1 MRPGRVRPQFSSLP
15 ESVAALLAAH
25 VDNGQTL
32 AQEYADKERIPRQRL
47 LVGRERPSPAPAA
60 AARFGGLKNR
70 YMQMKTE
77 KSCLSTHTPAG
88 RDQITKNASRQ
99 ISVAIT
105 KGTKSL
111 PNASHVAVLAAS
123 LSLFVAGASRADAAH
138 AVQSVPNGN
147 MEATSAIGSESS
159 DTSVQAAASSANST
173 DIVKLAPVIVTAHGF
188 AVQNFQLAAVDTAFT
203 KSTLNNL
210 RSANIEGLM
219 NLVPGMAFTQS
230 QQAGLSLISIRGISQ
245 NRNTT
250 SPVVTRLDGVNE
262 IDPEQFNQA
271 MYDLSGVQVIKG
283 PEGALYGPDAVA
295 GAIIINTA
303 NPTNYYTGYADVKE
317 GDYGQNGGSFGF
329 GGPIVKN
336 VLMFRLAGIY
346 SKNDGFFK
354 NLTLPGFGE
363 NPQERWGTRLKLRL
377 LLGQNW
383 QFDLNSSFQ
392 RTIGVA
398 NFYHYQ
404 PALVGSTGKLQPG
417 AFPFDFNHVNAS
429 AVSYLFFNNN
439 AGLDDYKL
447 DQQSLKVTYRGL
459 SFAKLTST
467 TGYVYL
473 TELTEADQF
482 PYTGSTSTNTAL
494 GSVDGTQTQYFN
506 IRGWTQEFRMTS
518 RNSAS
523 QLGLHWL
530 AGLYYSYVNRF
541 ISSTTGTD
549 NGLGII
555 PVYYTPQFGS
565 PVNPTQSFLADDN
578 HNYTRSVL
586 GDVGYQFPDHVSID
600 LADRWDDIS
609 ANQFVSPYNTAGI
622 PNIVNRARFIRNSPR
637 ATVQWQPT
645 MHLNLYATWGEG
657 LRAGGFNQ
665 NGVGA
670 EAVALGLP
678 GVSDRIKAEV
688 TQTTELGFKTKWFN
702 DRLEINGDA
711 FNIYDS
717 NQPFFVFVG
726 AVGAQILINI
736 DRARMVGGDLEVR
749 GIVFSSPS
757 LGTLRAY
764 ANGTFNHNYITRYAL
779 NPADVGNMLPQ
790 APKWLWHT
798 GLTYERHLFN
808 VGDDLIGPVRL
819 YTRWDLSGR
828 SKEAWDADN
837 SSLQRGYD
845 TLNLRIGLKGSRLS
859 LIASVLN
866 ATNARYNEEFVEGGF
881 TQPALPRTI
890 QLTATMTFGK

>member
-1 MRPGRVRPQFSSLP
+1 MQTNNLRLSSALFAIRASFPREASRLAGAAVSPDARPVARTRNPLLLGLLLSL
-15 ESVAALLAAH
+15 SVASAPWANAGARDAQAPGNRDMPASGALVAADSTQ
-25 VDNGQTL
+25 VSPPQDS
-32 AQEYADKERIPRQRL
+32 AAAASAS
-47 LVGRERPSPAPAA
+47 SPAP
-60 AARFGGLKNR
+60 G
-70 YMQMKTE
+70 
-77 KSCLSTHTPAG
+77 
-88 RDQITKNASRQ
+88 
-99 ISVAIT
+99 
-105 KGTKSL
+105 
-111 PNASHVAVLAAS
+111 
-123 LSLFVAGASRADAAH
+123 AGAETR
-138 AVQSVPNGN
+138 
-147 MEATSAIGSESS
+147 
-159 DTSVQAAASSANST
+159 
-173 DIVKLAPVIVTAHGF
+173 LAPIIVTAHGF
-188 AVQNFQLAAVDTAFT
+188 AVQNFQLPAVDTAF
-203 KSTLNNL
+203 SQSELNNL
-210 RSANIEGLM
+210 RSANVQGLM

-271 MYDLSGVQVIKG
+271 MYDLSSVQVIKG

-303 NPTNYYTGYADVKE
+303 DPTNYYTGYADMKE
-317 GDYGQNGGSFGF
+317 GDYGQNGASFGF

-336 VLMFRLAGIY
+336 VLMFRVAGIY
-346 SKNDGFFK
+346 SKNSGFFK
-354 NLTLPGFGE
+354 NVTLPGFGE

-404 PALVGSTGKLQPG
+404 PALVGATGKLLPG
-417 AFPFDFNHVNAS
+417 SFPFNFGLINAS
-429 AVSYLFFNNN
+429 QVSYLFYNNN

-459 SFAKLTST
+459 PFAKVTST

-482 PYTGSTSTNTAL
+482 PYTGSTSTNTLL
-494 GSVDGTQTQYFN
+494 GSIDGTQTQYFN

-523 QLGLHWL
+523 QPGLHWL

-549 NGLGII
+549 KGLGII
-555 PVYYTPQFGS
+555 PIYYTPQFTS
-565 PVNPTQSFLADDN
+565 PINPTQSFLADDN

-586 GDVGYQFPDHVSID
+586 GDVGYQFPHHVSID
-600 LADRWDDIS
+600 LADRWDEV
-609 ANQFVSPYNTAGI
+609 AKNQFVSPYNTAGI
-622 PNIVNRARFIRNSPR
+622 PDAVNRAKFERNSPR
-637 ATVQWQPT
+637 VTLQWQPSS
-645 MHLNLYATWGEG
+645 HLNLYTTWGEG

-670 EAVALGLP
+670 EAGAIGLS
-678 GVSDRIKAEV
+678 GVSDRIRAEV
-688 TQTTELGFKTKWFN
+688 TRTTEIGFKTQWLG

-736 DRARMVGGDLEVR
+736 DRARMYGGDLEAR
-749 GIVFSSPS
+749 GIVFSSPT

-764 ANGTFNHNYITRYAL
+764 ANGTFDHNYITRYAL

-790 APKWLWHT
+790 APQWLWHT
-798 GLTYERHLFN
+798 GFTYERHLFDVN
-808 VGDDLIGPVRL
+808 DDLIGPVRL
-819 YTRWDLSGR
+819 YSRWDLSGR
-828 SKEAWDADN
+828 SKQAWDADN
-837 SSLQRGYD
+837 SSLQKGYD
-845 TLNLRIGLKGSRLS
+845 TLDVRFGLKGSRLS
-859 LIASVLN
+859 LMASVLN
-866 ATNARYNEEFVEGGF
+866 ATNTRYNEEFVEGGF
-881 TQPALPRTI
+881 TQPALPRTLE
-890 QLTATMTFGK
+890 LTLTMNFGK